1 MSTKIHACTE
11 ALGNAV
17 RLLATEGQAG
27 DSPQALPLLA
37 DLEPGK
43 VLADTAYDCDA
54 TRVYCA
60 EKGIE
65 AVIPSHPGRTEARPM
80 DEETYRDRNKIE
92 RFFGRLKQYRRLAT
106 RYEKTVVSFL
116 AFWHIGAMIDWLR

>member
-17 RLLATEGQAG
+17 RRLATAGQAG

-37 DLEPGK
+37 GLEPGK
-43 VLADTAYDCDA
+43 VLADTACDSDA
-54 TRVYCA
+54 TRAYCT

-106 RYEKTVVSFL
+106 RYEKTIVSFL
-116 AFWHIGAMIDWLR
+116 AFWHIGAALDWLR

>member
-1 MSTKIHACTE
+1 M
-11 ALGNAV
+11 
-17 RLLATEGQAG
+17 RLLATKGQAG

-43 VLADTAYDCDA
+43 VLADTAYDSDA
-54 TRVYCA
+54 TRAYCV
-60 EKGIE
+60 ERHIE
-65 AVIPSHPGRTEARPM
+65 VVIPSYPNRTQELQLDAVM
-80 DEETYRDRNKIE
+80 CRDRNKIE

-116 AFWHIGAMIDWLR
+116 AFWHIGAPLD